1 MSDTTGTTY
10 PTTIV
15 INKSLEIECPVRV
28 PTTLEG
34 FLQIAPEQ
42 DLINAIMRHSF
53 YQKWNNKF
61 RKLFVEALVAFS
73 KVDRRPKT
81 NSAGL
86 VIQRKARGGALVNE
100 LESEQSY
107 MDYLLDDK
115 IVSREDYNRVGL
127 EIAASIPFEVSKA
140 EEEKTPAKKFMDS
153 AAMILGL
160 AETGG
165 SGSNGQPVTEE
176 SFTASWS
183 EKNPGHNF
191 DAIGGWTQ
199 LGIAR
204 AIEINFNREIA
215 SGGGLI

>member
-1 MSDTTGTTY
+1 MSEPTY

-28 PTTLEG
+28 PTTLDG

-61 RKLFVEALVAFS
+61 RKLFVEALVAHT

-115 IVSREDYNRVGL
+115 IVTREDYNRIGL
-127 EIAASIPFEVSKA
+127 EIAATIPFEVSKA
-140 EEEKTPAKKFMDS
+140 EEEKTPAKRYMDS
-153 AAMILGL
+153 AATILGL
-160 AETGG
+160 AEQGLPG
-165 SGSNGQPVTEE
+165 PSGNVVTEE
-176 SFTASWS
+176 GFTANWS
-183 EKNPGHNF
+183 AANPGHNF
-191 DAIGGWTQ
+191 EAIGGWTQ
-199 LGIAR
+199 IGIAR
-204 AIEINFNREIA
+204 AIEIDQARQLA
-215 SGGGLI
+215 AGGGLV